1 MARGVQTPMRVTGRG
16 GVALTPADDG
26 GRRSLLQ
33 VIAASLYPGQSAHP
47 WAVAAGRRGPGGLYD
62 STGGRVAGDVQAIV
76 RRRFG
81 EMESQGRARLVA
93 IIPQPN
99 RRTNEGRRQITI
111 EWQNLEQGGPAGLT
125 PSLTSTLET

>member
-1 MARGVQTPMRVTGRG
+1 MARGVQTPMRITGRG
-16 GVALTPADDG
+16 GVTLTPAGDS
-26 GRRSLLQ
+26 GRRTLLQ
-33 VIAASLYPGQSAHP
+33 VISASLYPGQSAHP

-62 STGGRVAGDVQAIV
+62 STNGRVSGDVQARV

-81 EMESQGRARLVA
+81 ELEAQGRARLVA
-93 IIPQPN
+93 VIPQPQD
-99 RRTNEGRRQITI
+99 GKQQITL